1 MSRVYS
7 IGETLLDIIFHAG
20 GHITATPGGAMLN
33 TAVSLGRLKLPVHL
47 ISEYGDDTTGR
58 WIDDFLKDNGVDL
71 TYIHRYTGMSPI
83 ALAFL
88 DEKKTAAFQFYPGTP
103 HTISSPVTPLIAG
116 DDIVLFGSFYSLNEE
131 NRPRLLSLLSTAVEK
146 RAIIIYDPNFREP
159 HLRGL
164 PRLMPAIVENIG
176 LSRIVRG
183 SDDDFKMIFGETEP
197 AGVYRR
203 VTGHGCDVL
212 IYTMGSRGVML
223 MTEVLTKV
231 YDVPAVTPVSTV
243 GAGDSFN
250 AGLISALV
258 SYGSDAFQP
267 ETLNEA
273 QWDVIMTTAIDFA
286 TAVCSSNENYIPV
299 DFAQNRIR
307 KNRY

>member
-1 MSRVYS
+1 
-7 IGETLLDIIFHAG
+7 
-20 GHITATPGGAMLN
+20 
-33 TAVSLGRLKLPVHL
+33 
-47 ISEYGDDTTGR
+47 
-58 WIDDFLKDNGVDL
+58 
-71 TYIHRYTGMSPI
+71 
-83 ALAFL
+83 
-88 DEKKTAAFQFYPGTP
+88 
-103 HTISSPVTPLIAG
+103 
-116 DDIVLFGSFYSLNEE
+116 
-131 NRPRLLSLLSTAVEK
+131 
-146 RAIIIYDPNFREP
+146 
-159 HLRGL
+159 
-164 PRLMPAIVENIG
+164 
-176 LSRIVRG
+176 
-183 SDDDFKMIFGETEP
+183 
-197 AGVYRR
+197 
-203 VTGHGCDVL
+203 
-212 IYTMGSRGVML
+212 VML